1 MEEITW
7 PYGFNE
13 ASEDKSTWKS
23 GSTSLLWEL
32 AGIDGTN
39 QGSLTG
45 HPGFIEAWTFRFDLI
60 AGASFGGT
68 NPYASSTRLAKVV
81 DFWPFTIRIGP
92 SSYAYGV
99 VYLATRPSSTTRDIL
114 VDGYRTDTSAYFQDV
129 VYSGAGIGSGSNFL
143 SGYDISVSST
153 PRAVYVCI
161 RGITGK
167 CIAFSNTANGAN
179 YALKITDS
187 GPGVKPFG
195 SVSTSTSA
203 ITPTTTQLPTTG
215 TSTNPR
221 GSFVVYGTQ
230 TKPTGTSLWFDSSPS
245 GTNTAWDT
253 AAPQRAGDYS
263 FAVQFEDSTTG
274 RRSMLSDVQGYTFTG
289 ADRRIQVVGILDTNV
304 YDTVK
309 IWRSV
314 RTTNAAGVFTNGIL
328 QLEATFNVVSGSPT
342 YVINPTSNPTWSP
355 ALNANGATP
364 VKWAYVC
371 QKSDRQLVMQDTFQD
386 KPSFYANVP
395 FGGASA
401 SYQSQ
406 LFVSNI
412 SGQNPDKE
420 DAMRSV
426 GEIRWSSPS
435 DGSYEMFNPKSR
447 WNPDLFGDVPIA
459 FSQAG
464 QLLLGFSKNR
474 VFFIVRD
481 GAFVR
486 VSTAHNGY
494 GVTGPYALSTI
505 GPLVYYVTKQGI
517 RAVYPDGRLDEIGAL
532 DWLISKDWYDDL
544 AFISMA
550 FDPDTTALYILN
562 PVKKKAAVMWFSSG
576 VASELHYLPFR
587 KCTRGFWS
595 TSAATPGSEL
605 HDTALFLTDPENYFE
620 GGSISG
626 DQAYRPR
633 LMMPSTS
640 ATSRTRTPPVL
651 NTTNSVHYGMID
663 CACDRNI
670 KNVVPAVINVSG
682 TNYYSFTWPV
692 VANEWVP
699 DWSIIGAYLM
709 VVGTNAGESV
719 TDNKYCL
726 QMFQV
731 VNLLANVS
739 GQNILYCRFV
749 SDMRTNPFVDV
760 NLSLA
765 VNPVVIKV
773 ETSNVPG
780 GNQQNPFMSN
790 KQISSAGVMMTGVQQ
805 SPAITGAGGS
815 DPVFGRWWLN
825 HLVGDSSTIQQTSSP
840 ANPSSNST
848 FNSYFRSVTDGP
860 SPVHAAF
867 AQRLLNPTQ
876 SVQFVANAVNQ
887 NFRLLA
893 MNVRGRILETERN
906 KNSYA

>member
-13 ASEDKSTWKS
+13 ASQDKSTWKS
-23 GSTSLLWEL
+23 GSTSLIWEL

-39 QGSLTG
+39 QGSLTA
-45 HPGFIEAWTFRFDLI
+45 HPGFIEAWTFRFDQI

-68 NPYASSTRLAKVV
+68 NPYATSSRLAKVV

-99 VYLATRPSSTTRDIL
+99 VYIAVRPSSSTRDIL
-114 VDGYRTDTSAYFQDV
+114 VDGYRTDTGAYFQDV
-129 VYSGAGIGSGSNFL
+129 VYAAPSGIGSGSTFL

-153 PRAVYVCI
+153 PRAVYVCV
-161 RGITGK
+161 RGQVGK

-179 YALKITDS
+179 YSLKITDS

-195 SVSTSTSA
+195 STSTTTSA
-203 ITPTTTQLPTTG
+203 PVPTVTQLPTTG
-215 TSTNPR
+215 TATNPR
-221 GSFVVYGTQ
+221 GSFLVYGT
-230 TKPTGTSLWFDSSPS
+230 TTSPTGT
-245 GTNTAWDT
+245 TAWYDRVAGAWT
-253 AAPQRAGDYS
+253 SASTQRAGDYS

-289 ADRRIQVVGILDTNV
+289 ADRKIQVVGILDTNV

-342 YVINPTSNPTWSP
+342 QVITGVTDPAWSP
-355 ALNANGATP
+355 AINGTT
-364 VKWAYVC
+364 VRWAYVC

-412 SGQNPDKE
+412 SGQIPDKE
-420 DAMRSV
+420 DQMRSV

-435 DGSYEMFNPKSR
+435 DGSYELFNPKSR
-447 WNPDLFGDVPIA
+447 WNPDMFGDVPIA
-459 FSQAG
+459 FAQAG

-544 AFISMA
+544 ASISMA

-576 VASELHYLPFR
+576 VASELHYLPFQ
-587 KCTRGFWS
+587 KCARGFWS
-595 TSAATPGSEL
+595 QSSATPGGEL
-605 HDTALFLTDPENYFE
+605 SDTTLFLVHPDNYFE
-620 GGSISG
+620 GGAIAG
-626 DQAYRPR
+626 DQNYRPR
-633 LMMPSTS
+633 LMMPALTSTS
-640 ATSRTRTPPVL
+640 RRWTPPVL
-651 NTTNSVHYGMID
+651 NTTNGVHYGMID
-663 CACDRNI
+663 GACDRSVTATQA
-670 KNVVPAVINVSG
+670 VVNVSG
-682 TNYYSFTWPV
+682 TDYFSFTWTQI
-692 VANEWVP
+692 ANEWVP
-699 DWSIIGAYLM
+699 DWTIIGAYLM
-709 VVGTNAGESV
+709 VLGSNDPVEVIQGNKFSLQIYQIVDISVSGGTNV
-719 TDNKYCL
+719 
-726 QMFQV
+726 
-731 VNLLANVS
+731 
-739 GQNILYCRFV
+739 LYCRFIP
-749 SDMRTNPFVDV
+749 DMVTTPYVDGAV
-760 NLSLA
+760 QVHLA
-765 VNPVVIKV
+765 VNPVTIKV

-780 GNQQNPFMSN
+780 GNPKNPFMSN
-790 KQISSAGVMMTGVQQ
+790 KQISSAGVMMTGV
-805 SPAITGAGGS
+805 SNITLAA
-815 DPVFGRWWLN
+815 PVFKRWFLN
-825 HLVGDSSTIQQTSSP
+825 HYVGDATKFSQTAFP
-840 ANPSSNST
+840 TNPSNNSVNAT
-848 FNSYFRSVTDGP
+848 SVATVVDGP

-867 AQRLLNPTQ
+867 AERILNPMQ